1 MARRPVALGFA
12 LGALAL
18 LAARFGRR
26 PPKVGALPQ
35 VVANAIRR
43 HADPEDFEAF
53 AEAVA
58 THVAAGH
65 PLTRAAL
72 AALASVYFDPEAVDA
87 IKRDL
92 KARGL

>member
-1 MARRPVALGFA
+1 MGRPVALGFA

-18 LAARFGRR
+18 LGARFGQR

-53 AEAVA
+53 AEAVGK
-58 THVAAGH
+58 HVAAGR

-72 AALASVYFDPEAVDA
+72 SMLAAIYFDPEAVDA

-92 KARGL
+92 KAQGI